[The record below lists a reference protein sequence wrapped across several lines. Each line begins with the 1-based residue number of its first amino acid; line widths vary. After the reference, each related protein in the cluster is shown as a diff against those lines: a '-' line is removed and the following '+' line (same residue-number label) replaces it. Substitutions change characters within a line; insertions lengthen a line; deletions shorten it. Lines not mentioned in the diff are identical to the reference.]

1 MIPSAA
7 PFGGM
12 GRSGMG
18 AYHGK
23 AGVDT
28 FSHHR
33 SVVGS
38 DLPFSVTGTA
48 APPFGTSLRLG
59 AHAMMRMTRAR
70 THRRPKR
77 RLPGG

>member
-1 MIPSAA
+1 
-7 PFGGM
+7 
-12 GRSGMG
+12 MG

-23 AGVDT
+23 TGFDT

-48 APPFGTSLRLG
+48 APPFGNSLRLG
-59 AHAMMRMTRAR
+59 ANAMMRMSRAG
-70 THRRPKR
+70 THRRLRGR
-77 RLPGG
+77 RPRA